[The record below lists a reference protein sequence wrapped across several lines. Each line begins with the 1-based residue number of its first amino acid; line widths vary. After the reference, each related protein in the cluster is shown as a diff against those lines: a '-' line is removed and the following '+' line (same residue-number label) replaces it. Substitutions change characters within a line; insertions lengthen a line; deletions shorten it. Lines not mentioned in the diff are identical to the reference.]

1 MLYLLKT
8 IIKKQNI
15 MKILNIKNTVL
26 LFLLFFGI
34 SNSQAQGCSDAGFC
48 SMGNGF
54 KNQEEYIKNN
64 LEVGL
69 VYGVGEENT
78 TIFSQYATYTRD
90 LSDSFAMSLKLT
102 SAFANGDLGSNG
114 GLGDVFLSG
123 NYKFMKVNEKTWSV
137 LLGLKAPLTLGNDKA
152 KNGDSLPMAYQS
164 SLGTFDMIAG
174 VNLALGNWDF
184 NTAVQIPLSQ
194 NKNSY
199 FLPTLAPG
207 TTSDF
212 VSTNLF
218 ERKSDALFRA
228 TYKFKTSNE
237 KFTFKPN
244 ALFIYHLGEDKF
256 INNFGQKETIKGSD
270 GITINANII
279 VSYKLGSKSYLETSI
294 ASPLVVRKVKPDGL
308 TRALTLGLAY
318 KVNF

>member
-1 MLYLLKT
+1 
-8 IIKKQNI
+8 
-15 MKILNIKNTVL
+15 MKLLNIKNTA
-26 LFLLFFGI
+26 LFFLFFFGI

-54 KNQEEYIKNN
+54 KNQEESIKNN

-69 VYGVGEENT
+69 VYGIGEEKT

-90 LSDSFAMSLKLT
+90 LSDRFAMSLKLT
-102 SAFANGDLGSNG
+102 SGIASGDLGSNG
-114 GLGDVFLSG
+114 GLGDIFLSG
-123 NYKFMKVNEKTWSV
+123 NYKFKKKNEKTWSV
-137 LLGLKAPLTLGNDKA
+137 LLGFKAPLTSANGKDK
-152 KNGDSLPMAYQS
+152 GETLPMAYQS
-164 SLGTFDMIAG
+164 SLGTFDIIAG
-174 VNLALGNWDF
+174 VNLVSGDWDF

-218 ERKSDALFRA
+218 ERKSDGLFRT

-244 ALFIYHLGEDKF
+244 VLFIYHFSEDAF
-256 INNFGQKETIKGSD
+256 INNFGKKETIKGSD
-270 GITINANII
+270 GLTLNANLI
-279 VSYKLGSKSYLETSI
+279 VSYKIGSKSYLETSI